1 MSISSRLCMHILG
14 WMFLRARIRAAS
26 AAEELESYMTV
37 LLWMILS
44 SMAELIGIHC
54 GSTVTSLEKRKMSLF
69 NFFITGM
76 GQETILK
83 CHKQW
88 SFSKQQNKPASC
100 WSCLLFSP
108 RNYSDR
114 RPSGAMAAGAGAHA
128 EGLPCPGPGGPCCPE
143 GDLSSEAAE
152 AWTGPARV
160 SAAARCVGAQTG
172 LSDQLWVVSELL
184 TSNFLSWGPSRTVK
198 GMKQVLG

>member
-1 MSISSRLCMHILG
+1 MYAYS
-14 WMFLRARIRAAS
+14 WVDVLRARTRAAS
-26 AAEELESYMTV
+26 AAEELESYMIV

-54 GSTVTSLEKRKMSLF
+54 GSTVTFLEKRKMSLF
-69 NFFITGM
+69 NFFIAG
-76 GQETILK
+76 ILK
-83 CHKQW
+83 CHKRW

-100 WSCLLFSP
+100 WSCLYLFSP
-108 RNYSDR
+108 RNDSDR

-128 EGLPCPGPGGPCCPE
+128 EGLPCPGPGGHCCSE
-143 GDLSSEAAE
+143 GDLSSETAE
-152 AWTGPARV
+152 AWTGPARI

-184 TSNFLSWGPSRTVK
+184 TCNFLSCGPSRTVK